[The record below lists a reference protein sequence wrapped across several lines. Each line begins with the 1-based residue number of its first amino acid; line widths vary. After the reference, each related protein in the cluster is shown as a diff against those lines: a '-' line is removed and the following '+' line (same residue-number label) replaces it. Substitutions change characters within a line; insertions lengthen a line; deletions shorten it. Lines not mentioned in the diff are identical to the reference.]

1 MKKVPWGDICTLD
14 TENVQF
20 LVLIEEI
27 TWQDAKKAYNISL
40 LGDKKSKC

>member
-1 MKKVPWGDICTLD
+1 MKKVPWGYICTFT

-20 LVLIEEI
+20 LVLIEES
-27 TWQDAKKAYNISL
+27 TWQDPKKAYNISL